1 MRIWILIIIL
11 QKLWRFQLNK
21 ALERMILMKNYILL
35 DEVTVQTNPDVK
47 KIIRDYDLMT
57 FHHGERFRVVQHCKE
72 LEDYGEVFRL

>member
-1 MRIWILIIIL
+1 
-11 QKLWRFQLNK
+11 
-21 ALERMILMKNYILL
+21 MILMKNYILL

-72 LEDYGEVFRL
+72 LEDYGEVFKL

>member
-1 MRIWILIIIL
+1 M
-11 QKLWRFQLNK
+11 
-21 ALERMILMKNYILL
+21 MYMKNYILL

-57 FHHGERFRVVQHCKE
+57 YHRGERFRVVQHCKE

>member
-1 MRIWILIIIL
+1 
-11 QKLWRFQLNK
+11 
-21 ALERMILMKNYILL
+21 MKNYILL

-72 LEDYGEVFRL
+72 LEDYGEVVKL